1 LGPDG
6 PPVHGRCPRPGHTG
20 TADAILADVLGETA
34 PSGSLAERTAADGS
48 HRLASPLGWSSAMF
62 LLALD
67 ERYGSA

>member
-1 LGPDG
+1 
-6 PPVHGRCPRPGHTG
+6 
-20 TADAILADVLGETA
+20 VLGETA

-62 LLALD
+62 LLAVD